1 VVLTMSEEHD
11 PRIYFAGERTL
22 LAWIRSGLAVMGLG
36 FLVARFGMVMFLLR
50 HPAYISTGTADGSN
64 PPQPPFLSTE
74 IGVALVILSGVMIAT
89 AVLQHW
95 RFTSRLPKNQL
106 PLGYST
112 APSLMLA
119 TLLAV
124 VGLVLAVY
132 LVWTSHVI

>member
-1 VVLTMSEEHD
+1 MAEEHD

-50 HPAYISTGTADGSN
+50 HPAYMSTGPVDGAN

-74 IGVALVILSGVMIAT
+74 IGVALVILSVVMIAT
-89 AVLQHW
+89 AALQHW
-95 RFTSRLPKNQL
+95 RFSSRLPKNQL
-106 PLGYST
+106 PVGYSA